1 MNPAPTGSPAT
12 GNKNS
17 PSPATV
23 WGAQLGGTVAIAA
36 AVFLFFGNGSPVIV
50 GLDPEWKRYAL
61 YGFLAASVPALWYL
75 RSFKRV
81 LDQDIA
87 AARARDGQPEPQVRR
102 ELMRR
107 LSLGGALCELPMALG
122 VLYLLAGGEVRG
134 FVTAACLSVVLRLSY
149 RPFTR

>member
-1 MNPAPTGSPAT
+1 MI
-12 GNKNS
+12 
-17 PSPATV
+17 

-36 AVFLFFGNGSPVIV
+36 AVYLFFGNGAPVIV
-50 GLDPEWKRYAL
+50 GLDPQWKRYAL
-61 YGFLAASVPALWYL
+61 YGFLGASVPALWYL
-75 RSFKRV
+75 RSFKRA
-81 LDQDIA
+81 LDRDIA

-102 ELMRR
+102 ELMRK

-122 VLYLLAGGEVRG
+122 VLYLLAGGEVRA